1 MYKALA
7 IFREADNLTVRQII
21 GFTKEAQGK
30 AFVVDKSILYISTEE
45 MVERLSLRE
54 MIDLHNIYA
63 DKSVKSFKDKTV
75 GADRLWKVLEIG
87 AIPSVYDRVDDV
99 EKSRIERIPRR
110 KKEDRLYV
118 YTKIDRFDEVLSR
131 MPQQAQ
137 DLAHIVT
144 ADIQSKWSEPELK
157 EVVRNAKQHGTLKTK
172 QNSWRIFQ
180 YYRNH
185 LLAAGI
191 LRLTTRTLKDL

>member
-54 MIDLHNIYA
+54 MVDLHNIYA
-63 DKSVKSFKDKTV
+63 DKSVKGFKDKTA
-75 GADRLWKVLEIG
+75 GADRLWKVLEVG
-87 AIPSVYDRVDDV
+87 ATPSVYDRVDDV
-99 EKSRIERIPRR
+99 EKSRIERIPRK

-118 YTKIDRFDEVLSR
+118 YTKIDRFDEILSR

-144 ADIQSKWSEPELK
+144 ADIKSKWSEPDLK
-157 EVVRNAKQHGTLKTK
+157 EVVREAKENGTLKTK

-180 YYRNH
+180 YYRSH
-185 LLAAGI
+185 LLAAGV